1 MSVVSYFQK
10 KANPSIAVVNTGRPV
25 TLGQNLATIYDLG
38 KTNAATPGMT
48 NAKLHAFMDQ
58 VVMMRQELEPQLVR
72 SAYREGAKAGGAFKS
87 VGGTRK
93 NKSRKLRRR
102 KSRVTRSR
110 K

>member
-1 MSVVSYFQK
+1 MLSFFQK
-10 KANPSIAVVNTGRPV
+10 KVSPIIEVVNTGRPA
-25 TLGQNLATIYDLG
+25 TLGQNLATIYAMG
-38 KTNAATPGMT
+38 KSNAGLPGAT
-48 NAKLHAFMDQ
+48 NAKLHAFMEQ

-87 VGGTRK
+87 VGGARK